1 VAGLGVE
8 DAHRALALQRA
19 RGDPPLSG
27 SLDAGEIALRLGL
40 AVVAGALIGLDR
52 EIKKRPAG
60 LQTHALVA
68 LGAALTLLVVA
79 GAPSSGADAL
89 SRAVQGIITGIGFV
103 GAGVIMQHEREK
115 RVEGLTTAASIWT
128 AAALG
133 MACGAGQFVLAG
145 AALAGIILVLVAG
158 GWIEGWM
165 ERRGMG
171 NKEKQG

>member
-1 VAGLGVE
+1 M
-8 DAHRALALQRA
+8 
-19 RGDPPLSG
+19 
-27 SLDAGEIALRLGL
+27 LDAGEIALRLGL
-40 AVVAGALIGLDR
+40 ALVAGALIGLDR

-89 SRAVQGIITGIGFV
+89 SRAAQGIITGIGFV

-133 MACGAGQFVLAG
+133 MACGAGQLVLAG
-145 AALAGIILVLVAG
+145 AGLAGIIFVLVVG
-158 GWIEGWM
+158 GWIEGWL

>member
-1 VAGLGVE
+1 MGL
-8 DAHRALALQRA
+8 DLA
-19 RGDPPLSG
+19 
-27 SLDAGEIALRLGL
+27 EIVVRLGAAL
-40 AVVAGALIGLDR
+40 LAGALIGLDR

-79 GAPSSGADAL
+79 GSPGGGADPT
-89 SRAVQGIITGIGFV
+89 SRAVQGIITGIGFL
-103 GAGVIMQHEREK
+103 GAGVIMQYERER

-133 MACGAGQFVLAG
+133 MACGAGHL
-145 AALAGIILVLVAG
+145 ALAGIGLAAIILVLVVG
-158 GWIEGWM
+158 GWIEVWM